1 MSTNFQNAINAGLG
15 VAAGAATVKRAEA
28 RKAAAEEKKAT
39 AAKAAEEKRETTRGI
54 LEDAAKQAAEATA
67 AKAPTVDEK
76 KKALNKA
83 EQAQLGEHVAAN
95 RAQLEK
101 ESDLLKFQQAEF
113 KRNPSAETYGAMQQ
127 TKQRMQQARTYIDR
141 DEARIQE
148 AMQRSEKRNAARRA
162 QNALRKQRMEDITGG
177 EFALASPE
185 FKKAVKELYYGT
197 DKKK

>member
-1 MSTNFQNAINAGLG
+1 MSTNFQNVINAGLG

-28 RKAAAEEKKAT
+28 RKAEAEEKKAT

-54 LEDAAKQAAEATA
+54 LESAAKQAAEATA

-113 KRNPSAETYGAMQQ
+113 KRNPSEETYGAMQQ

-148 AMQRSEKRNAARRA
+148 AMQRAEKRNAARRA
-162 QNALRKQRMEDITGG
+162 QNALLKQRMADISEQYAG
-177 EFALASPE
+177 ASPE
-185 FKKAVKELYYGT
+185 FKKAVYKELYHGT